1 MQVMQ
6 LCDLNNIAKIGS
18 DVNND
23 KAHVLVC
30 RNVRSGGGRSHI
42 PVCRNVLSGGG
53 RSHVLV
59 CHNVLSGVP

>member
-23 KAHVLVC
+23 KAHVLA
-30 RNVRSGGGRSHI
+30 
-42 PVCRNVLSGGG
+42 CRNVLSDGGSS
-53 RSHVLV
+53 RRLV
-59 CHNVLSGVP
+59 ETQ